1 MRIDADAHV
10 IETEETWEYMEGDD
24 RKFMPRMVAPPQ
36 EDSPDEYWLI
46 DERVHIRST
55 NVGRDT
61 PPASR
66 ELRDA
71 GVRLKHMD
79 ELNVDVQVLYPTV
92 FLMPVTARAEV
103 EVALCRGYNRW
114 LAAACKEARGRLR
127 WTAVL
132 PLLCMEEALEEARYA
147 GQNGACG
154 IFIRGTEGDRLLTDP
169 YFYPLYDEAARLDL
183 PLCVHSAS
191 GTFSLF
197 ELYRYEPVGF
207 SKFKL
212 AIVGAF
218 HSVVLARIPQRFP
231 GLKMAFL
238 EVSAQ
243 WLPYVYRDLTKRFRM
258 EGREFK
264 GDVSREC
271 RDVSRE
277 CRDVLRE
284 CRIYVGVE
292 NNDDLP
298 YVIDNA
304 GDDNLVIGSDYGHA
318 DSATELMALERL
330 SADPRLTPTTAEK
343 ILNHNPKALYGI

>member
-10 IETEETWEYMEGDD
+10 IETEETWEYMEGAD
-24 RKFMPRMVAPPQ
+24 RKFMPRMVAPSQ
-36 EDSPDEYWLI
+36 ESSPDEYWLV
-46 DERVHIRST
+46 DERVHIRSV

-66 ELRDA
+66 ELRDVA
-71 GVRLKHMD
+71 VRLKHMD
-79 ELNVDVQVLYPTV
+79 ELGVDVQVLYPTI

-114 LAAACKEARGRLR
+114 LAAVCKEAGGRLR

-132 PLLCMEEALEEARYA
+132 PLLNMEEALNEVRYA
-147 GQNGACG
+147 RQNGACG

-169 YFYPLYDEAARLDL
+169 YFYPLYDEAARLDI

-212 AIVGAF
+212 VIVGAF
-218 HSVVLARIPQRFP
+218 HSVVLAGIPQRFP
-231 GLKMAFL
+231 GLKLAFL

-258 EGREFK
+258 EGREFA
-264 GDVSREC
+264 GATLLSDS
-271 RDVSRE
+271 
-277 CRDVLRE
+277 
-284 CRIYVGVE
+284 RIYVGVE

-304 GDDNLVIGSDYGHA
+304 GDDNLVVGSDYGHA
-318 DSATELMALERL
+318 DSATELMALGRL
-330 SADPRLTPTTAEK
+330 NDDPRLTPVTTEK
-343 ILNHNPKALYGI
+343 ILDHNPKALYGI